1 MLDRPT
7 GTGTASLL
15 EAAPPISLA
24 AAEDLAA
31 RHYGLSV
38 RAYPLAG
45 ERDDNFA
52 LTTIDGR
59 RLVLKVVHPA
69 EVAAVTTA
77 QTEVL
82 DHVARTDPRVPIARL
97 VPATDG
103 TPVPRATGGTDAAG
117 RALRMTTFCSGT
129 PLREATPSAALREV
143 LGVTLARVARA
154 LRSFRPAPGA
164 HPRLL
169 WDLARASELRSMVGE
184 IARPERRRQL
194 EEFLDRYD
202 RELAPRLARQR
213 RQWVHND
220 FNGDNILVE
229 GTRVSGVLDFGDM
242 AETQLVNDV
251 AIAATHIAGTGARPL
266 AAVSDLVRG
275 YESVTALTEEELR
288 LLPDLMMTRMV
299 ARLAISEWRAARFPD
314 NRDYILRDVARTWGQ
329 LTDMQ
334 ERSPAALGDE
344 LLAHRAEGAAP

>member
-31 RHYGLSV
+31 HHYGLSV

-82 DHVARTDPRVPIARL
+82 DHVARTDPGLPIARL

-103 TPVPRATGGTDAAG
+103 ALAPRATGGTAAG
-117 RALRMTTFCSGT
+117 RALRMTTFCAGT

-143 LGVTLARVARA
+143 LGMTLARVARA
-154 LRSFRPAPGA
+154 LRSFGPAPGS

-184 IARPERRRQL
+184 IDRPERRRQL
-194 EEFLDRYD
+194 EAFLDRYD
-202 RELAPRLARQR
+202 RELAPRLAHQR

-266 AAVSDLVRG
+266 AAVADLVRG

-288 LLPDLMMTRMV
+288 MLPDLMMTRMV
-299 ARLAISEWRAARFPD
+299 ARLAISEWRAARFPE

-334 ERSPAALGDE
+334 EHSPDALGDE
-344 LLAHRAEGAAP
+344 LLALRAEGAAP